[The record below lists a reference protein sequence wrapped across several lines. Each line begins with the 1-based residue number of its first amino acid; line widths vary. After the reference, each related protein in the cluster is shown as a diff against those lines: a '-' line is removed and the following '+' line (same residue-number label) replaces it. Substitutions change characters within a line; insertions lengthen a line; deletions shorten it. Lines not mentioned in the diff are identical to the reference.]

1 MAVQNGIR
9 RRMVLK
15 STVLFGL
22 FLVVFSCQST
32 TANKEELAKQTPA
45 EQGASLYTMHC
56 AQCHGEDGKL
66 GSSGAKDLSKSQLAD
81 QKVLQIIKNGKGA
94 MPSMKALLETEENIN
109 LVLSHVKALRR

>member
-1 MAVQNGIR
+1 
-9 RRMVLK
+9 MVLK
-15 STVLFGL
+15 QRLLTFGL
-22 FLVVFSCQST
+22 GCFLFACQNST
-32 TANKEELAKQTPA
+32 ESKANLNTQTPA

-109 LVLSHVKALRR
+109 LVLSHVKTLRR